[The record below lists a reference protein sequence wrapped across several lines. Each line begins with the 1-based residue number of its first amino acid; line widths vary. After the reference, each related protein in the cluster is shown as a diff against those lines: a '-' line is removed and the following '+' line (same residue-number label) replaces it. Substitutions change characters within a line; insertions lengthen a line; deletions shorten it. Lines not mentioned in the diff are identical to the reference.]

1 MLYLALGLRFLVGGV
16 FLVSFLTKVS
26 RRTSFREFVISVR
39 GMRVL
44 PEVLIVPVAVAVVAV
59 EFLICALLAFPAQ
72 RAALAGLGLAAGALL
87 SFALGV
93 AGAVRRG
100 VREPCRCF
108 GVSQTPL
115 GRRHVVRNVTLTV
128 LALVG
133 AAAGSADGRM
143 SAVGATVAMA
153 AGLLLAWLVVA
164 SDHILDL
171 FRPAPPPP
179 GSANGRRLSAVPK
192 KETSW
197 LF

>member
-1 MLYLALGLRFLVGGV
+1 MGGV
-16 FLVSFLTKVS
+16 FLLSFLTKVS
-26 RRTSFREFVISVR
+26 RRASFREFVVSVR

-44 PEVLIVPVAVAVVAV
+44 PDALAVPVATAVVAV
-59 EFLICALLAFPAQ
+59 EFLICVLLAFPAQ
-72 RAALAGLGLAAGALL
+72 RAALVGLGLAAGTLL
-87 SFALGV
+87 SFALGI

-100 VREPCRCF
+100 AHEPCRCF
-108 GVSQTPL
+108 GVSRTPL
-115 GRRHVVRNVTLTV
+115 GHRHVVRNVTLAV
-128 LALVG
+128 LAAAG
-133 AAAGSADGRM
+133 AAASSADGRT
-143 SAVGATVAMA
+143 SADGASVAVA
-153 AGLLLAWLVVA
+153 AGLLLAWLVVV